1 MAEIEQRLAAIEA
14 RLEKMESWLGFK
26 PEMTPEGKPSAAAPS
41 MPQATSPAVSKPAVT
56 PEAPERVEQEGPS
69 FATKL
74 LGWGGAT
81 ALVLAASYVI
91 KLALVSGWL
100 TPERQIMLAVL
111 SAFAMIG
118 VGWALR
124 GSDRAYA
131 GLLPAGGVVIL
142 FLSVYGAHLY
152 YAFIGAS
159 AALSAVLL
167 ICVLSLWLCQAFQS
181 TLYAFFA
188 VAGTYSAP
196 FLLHSIFLDVSDLAI
211 YYSSWSVVFCWFSIR
226 VGTRSVYL
234 LALYLALIGFDAAWR
249 DSGHSEQW
257 LTAVGFQAVQLLIF
271 AGAAALYSVRR
282 MMPMSESAATAH
294 LPALLI
300 FYVLQYQLLD
310 RHIPAYAPWVA
321 VGSAAVLA
329 CIYMVAQAILRRDMP
344 GGRMLL
350 GAYIALVIFHA
361 GYLESVPEA
370 WMPWVGLIV
379 LPVTAAYGMF
389 RGKLSAAGVFVW
401 LAVFIIFIINYL
413 RIVTGYDRH
422 AVVGADA
429 LSVLYP
435 AELYGGYIWA
445 RRANAAK
452 GAWPLLLFAGHLA
465 AIAAATHLFTGRI
478 AVSMA
483 WGVLALGCLL
493 ASLRWKDKLLGQSSL
508 LIFAISAGKVLFYDL
523 GSSSP
528 LVRIGTLIV
537 VGISFYIGGWLYR
550 RIESIPN

>member
-1 MAEIEQRLAAIEA
+1 MAEIEQQLAALEA
-14 RLEKMESWLGFK
+14 RLEKIESHIGLK
-26 PEMTPEGKPSAAAPS
+26 PEATAPGKPTAP
-41 MPQATSPAVSKPAVT
+41 APAVSKPST
-56 PEAPERVEQEGPS
+56 SKAPKKDEHHGPS
-69 FATKL
+69 FATQL
-74 LGWGGAT
+74 LGWGGAA

-100 TPERQIMLAVL
+100 TPERQVMLAVL

-124 GSDRAYA
+124 AGDRAYA
-131 GLLPAGGVVIL
+131 GLLPAAGVVIL

-152 YAFIGAS
+152 YALIGVP

-167 ICVLSLWLCQAFQS
+167 ICILSLWLCHVFQS

-196 FLLHSIFLDVSDLAI
+196 FLLRSLLLDVSDLAV
-211 YYSSWSVVFCWFSIR
+211 YYSCWSVVFCWFSIW

-234 LALYLALIGFDAAWR
+234 LALYLALIGFDQAWR
-249 DSGHSEQW
+249 DGGHYEQW
-257 LTAVGFQAVQLLIF
+257 LIVVVFQAVQFLIF
-271 AGAAALYSVRR
+271 AGTAALYSVRR
-282 MMPMSESAATAH
+282 MAPMNESTATAH

-300 FYVLQYQLLD
+300 FYVLQYELLD

-329 CIYMVAQAILRRDMP
+329 IIYMVARALLRRDMP

-350 GAYIALVIFHA
+350 GAYIAIVIFHA

-379 LPVTAAYGMF
+379 LPVTAVFGML

-401 LAVFIIFIINYL
+401 LAVFLIFVINYV
-413 RIVTGYDRH
+413 RIVADYDRH
-422 AVVGADA
+422 MVVGADA

-435 AELYGGYIWA
+435 VELYGGYILA

-478 AVSMA
+478 AVSLA
-483 WGVLALGCLL
+483 WGALALGCLL
-493 ASLRWKDKLLGQSSL
+493 ASLSWKDKLLGQSSL

-523 GSSSP
+523 GSSAP

-537 VGISFYIGGWLYR
+537 VGVSFYVGGWLYR
-550 RIESIPN
+550 RIEAIPN